1 MSEANGSKATSGM
14 AIAGLVLGILAAV
27 SSWIPIINN
36 FSFIVAVIGL
46 VFAIVG
52 VVGTVRGKKA
62 GKGIAIAALVINLV
76 AAGIVLATQSAM
88 SAAIDDATSGLVSTE
103 DVTVQQQEGSEAPD
117 GSDGSDADA
126 ADQQA
131 YAISDV
137 QMTGDEFSVTISGTF
152 TNNSGTEVSYV
163 QVSYRLLDAE
173 GAQIGTA
180 YANTNNLPAGGTW
193 KFEAMGFE
201 PLSSVAS
208 YELADV
214 TGF

>member
-1 MSEANGSKATSGM
+1 MSEANGNKATSGM

-36 FSFIVAVIGL
+36 FSFILAVIGL

-76 AAGIVLATQSAM
+76 AAGIVLAMQSAM

-103 DVTVQQQEGSEAPD
+103 DVTVQQQEGTD
-117 GSDGSDADA
+117 VDAGTDS

-137 QMTGDEFSVTISGTF
+137 QMTGDDYSVTISGTF
-152 TNNSGTEVSYV
+152 TNNSDAEVSYV

-173 GAQIGTA
+173 GDQIGTA

-201 PLSSVAS
+201 PLSSVAP

>member
-1 MSEANGSKATSGM
+1 MSEANGNKATSGF

-27 SSWIPIINN
+27 SSWIPVINN
-36 FSFIVAVIGL
+36 FSFILAAIGMI
-46 VFAIVG
+46 FAIVG

-76 AAGIVLATQSAM
+76 AAGIVLAMQSAM

-103 DVTVQQQEGSEAPD
+103 DVTVQQQEGTD
-117 GSDGSDADA
+117 TDAGTDS

-131 YAISDV
+131 YAIADV
-137 QMTGDEFSVTISGTF
+137 QMTGDDYSVTISGTF
-152 TNNSGTEVSYV
+152 TNNSDAEVSYV

>member
-1 MSEANGSKATSGM
+1 MSDNSVDQAKATSGM

-36 FSFIVAVIGL
+36 FSFILAVIGL

-76 AAGIVLATQSAM
+76 AAGIVLAMQSAM
-88 SAAIDDATSGLVSTE
+88 SAAIDGATSGLVSTE
-103 DVTVQQQEGSEAPD
+103 DVTVQQQEGTD
-117 GSDGSDADA
+117 VDAGTDS

-137 QMTGDEFSVTISGTF
+137 QMTGDDYSVTISGTF
-152 TNNSGTEVSYV
+152 TNNSDAEVSYV

>member
-1 MSEANGSKATSGM
+1 MSEANGNKATSGM

-36 FSFIVAVIGL
+36 FSFILAVIGL

-76 AAGIVLATQSAM
+76 AAGIVLAMQSAM

-103 DVTVQQQEGSEAPD
+103 DVTVQQQEGT
-117 GSDGSDADA
+117 DADA
-126 ADQQA
+126 GADSADQQA

-137 QMTGDEFSVTISGTF
+137 QMTGDDYSVTISGTF
-152 TNNSGTEVSYV
+152 TNNSDAEVSYV

>member
-1 MSEANGSKATSGM
+1 MSEANGNKATSGM

-36 FSFIVAVIGL
+36 FSFILAVIGL

-62 GKGIAIAALVINLV
+62 GRGIAIAALVINLV
-76 AAGIVLATQSAM
+76 AAGIVLAMQSAM

-103 DVTVQQQEGSEAPD
+103 DVTVQQQEGTD
-117 GSDGSDADA
+117 VDAGTDS

-137 QMTGDEFSVTISGTF
+137 QMTGDDYSVTISGTF
-152 TNNSGTEVSYV
+152 TNNSDTEVSYV

>member
-1 MSEANGSKATSGM
+1 MSEANGSKSTSGM

-36 FSFIVAVIGL
+36 FSFILAVIGL

-62 GKGIAIAALVINLV
+62 GKGIAIAALAINLV
-76 AAGIVLATQSAM
+76 AAGIVLAMQSAM

-103 DVTVQQQEGSEAPD
+103 DVTVQQQEGTD
-117 GSDGSDADA
+117 TDAGA
-126 ADQQA
+126 ESADQQA
-131 YAISDV
+131 YAIADV
-137 QMTGDEFSVTISGTF
+137 QMTGDDYSVTISGTF
-152 TNNSGTEVSYV
+152 TNNSDAEVSYV

>member
-1 MSEANGSKATSGM
+1 MSEANGNKATSGM

-36 FSFIVAVIGL
+36 FSFILAVIGL

-76 AAGIVLATQSAM
+76 AAGIVLAMQSAM

-103 DVTVQQQEGSEAPD
+103 DVTVQQQEGTD
-117 GSDGSDADA
+117 VDAGTDS

-137 QMTGDEFSVTISGTF
+137 QMTGDDYSVTISGTF
-152 TNNSGTEVSYV
+152 TNNSDAEVSYV

-193 KFEAMGFE
+193 KFEAMGVE

>member
-1 MSEANGSKATSGM
+1 MSEANGNKATSGF

-27 SSWIPIINN
+27 SSWIPVINN
-36 FSFIVAVIGL
+36 FSFILAAIGMI
-46 VFAIVG
+46 FAIVG

-76 AAGIVLATQSAM
+76 AAGIVLAMQSAM

-103 DVTVQQQEGSEAPD
+103 DVSVQQQEGTD
-117 GSDGSDADA
+117 TDAGADPT
-126 ADQQA
+126 DQQA
-131 YAISDV
+131 YAIADV
-137 QMTGDEFSVTISGTF
+137 QMTGDDYSVTISGTF
-152 TNNSGTEVSYV
+152 TNNSDAEVSYV

>member
-1 MSEANGSKATSGM
+1 MSEANGNKATSGM

-36 FSFIVAVIGL
+36 FSFILAVIGL

-76 AAGIVLATQSAM
+76 AAGIVLAMQSAM

-103 DVTVQQQEGSEAPD
+103 DVTVQQQEGTD
-117 GSDGSDADA
+117 VDAGTDS

-137 QMTGDEFSVTISGTF
+137 QMTGDDYSVTISGTF
-152 TNNSGTEVSYV
+152 TNNSDAEVSYV

-180 YANTNNLPAGGTW
+180 YTNTNNLPAGGTW

>member
-1 MSEANGSKATSGM
+1 MSEANGNKATSGF

-27 SSWIPIINN
+27 SSWIPVINN
-36 FSFIVAVIGL
+36 FSFILAAIGMI
-46 VFAIVG
+46 FAIVG

-76 AAGIVLATQSAM
+76 AAGIVLAMQSAM

-103 DVTVQQQEGSEAPD
+103 DVTVQQQEGTD
-117 GSDGSDADA
+117 VDAGTDS

-137 QMTGDEFSVTISGTF
+137 QMTGDDYSVTISGTF
-152 TNNSGTEVSYV
+152 TNNSDAEVSYV

>member
-1 MSEANGSKATSGM
+1 MSEANGNKATSGM

-36 FSFIVAVIGL
+36 FSFILAVIGL

-52 VVGTVRGKKA
+52 VVGTARGKKA

-76 AAGIVLATQSAM
+76 AAGIVLAMQSAM

-103 DVTVQQQEGSEAPD
+103 DVTVQQQEGTD
-117 GSDGSDADA
+117 VDAGTDS

-137 QMTGDEFSVTISGTF
+137 QMTGDDYSVTISGTF
-152 TNNSGTEVSYV
+152 TNNSDAEVSYV

>member
-1 MSEANGSKATSGM
+1 MSDNSVDQAKATSGM

-27 SSWIPIINN
+27 SSWIPIVNN
-36 FSFIVAVIGL
+36 LSFIIGVIGL
-46 VFAIVG
+46 VLSVVG
-52 VVGTVRGKKA
+52 AVGTVRGKKA

-76 AAGIVLATQSAM
+76 ACGIVLAMQSAV
-88 SAAIDDATSGLVSTE
+88 SAAIDDVTSDAVSTE
-103 DVTVQQQEGSEAPD
+103 NVSVQPE
-117 GSDGSDADA
+117 DA
-126 ADQQA
+126 ADVPETDTAPEADDAA
-131 YAISDV
+131 YAITDV
-137 QMTGDEFSVTISGTF
+137 QMTGDDYSVTISGTF
-152 TNNSGTEVSYV
+152 TNSSDAEVSYV
-163 QVSYRLLDAE
+163 QVSYRLLDAD

>member
-1 MSEANGSKATSGM
+1 MSDSNVEQAKGTSGM

-27 SSWIPIINN
+27 SSWIPIVNN
-36 FSFIVAVIGL
+36 LSFILGAIGL
-46 VFAIVG
+46 ILSIVG
-52 VVGTVRGKKA
+52 VVGTARGKRA
-62 GKGIAIAALVINLV
+62 GKGLAIAALVINLV
-76 AAGIVLATQSAM
+76 ACGIVLAMQSAM
-88 SAAIDDATSGLVSTE
+88 SAAIADATSGMVSTE
-103 DVTVQQQEGSEAPD
+103 NVSVQPEDAA
-117 GSDGSDADA
+117 ADA
-126 ADQQA
+126 PAPTADDPA
-131 YAISDV
+131 YAITDV
-137 QMTGDEFSVTISGTF
+137 QMTGDDYSVTISGTF
-152 TNNSGTEVSYV
+152 TNNSDAEVSYV

-193 KFEAMGFE
+193 KLEAMGFE

>member
-1 MSEANGSKATSGM
+1 MSEANGSKSTSGM

-36 FSFIVAVIGL
+36 FSFILAVIGL

-76 AAGIVLATQSAM
+76 AAGIVLAMQSAM

-103 DVTVQQQEGSEAPD
+103 DVTVQQQEGT
-117 GSDGSDADA
+117 DADA
-126 ADQQA
+126 GADSADQQA

-152 TNNSGTEVSYV
+152 TNNSDAEVSYV

-193 KFEAMGFE
+193 KFEALGVE

>member
-1 MSEANGSKATSGM
+1 MSEANGNKATSGM

-36 FSFIVAVIGL
+36 FSFILAVIGL

-76 AAGIVLATQSAM
+76 AAGIVLAMQSAM

-103 DVTVQQQEGSEAPD
+103 DVTVQQQEGTD
-117 GSDGSDADA
+117 VDAGTDS

-137 QMTGDEFSVTISGTF
+137 QMTGDDYSVTISGTF
-152 TNNSGTEVSYV
+152 TNNSDAEVSYV

>member
-1 MSEANGSKATSGM
+1 MSDSNVEQAKGTSGM
-14 AIAGLVLGILAAV
+14 AIAGLVLGIFAAV
-27 SSWIPIINN
+27 SSWIPIVNN
-36 FSFIVAVIGL
+36 LSFILGAIGL
-46 VFAIVG
+46 ILSIVG
-52 VVGTVRGKKA
+52 VVGTVRGKRA
-62 GKGIAIAALVINLV
+62 GKGLAIAALVINLV
-76 AAGIVLATQSAM
+76 ACGIVLAMQSAM
-88 SAAIDDATSGLVSTE
+88 SAAIDDATSGMVSTE
-103 DVTVQQQEGSEAPD
+103 NVSVQPEDAA
-117 GSDGSDADA
+117 ADA
-126 ADQQA
+126 PAPTADDPA
-131 YAISDV
+131 YAITDV
-137 QMTGDEFSVTISGTF
+137 QMTGDDYSVTISGTF
-152 TNNSGTEVSYV
+152 TNNSDAEVSYV

>member
-1 MSEANGSKATSGM
+1 MSEANGNKATSGM

-36 FSFIVAVIGL
+36 FSFILAVIGL

-76 AAGIVLATQSAM
+76 AAGVVLAMQSAM

-103 DVTVQQQEGSEAPD
+103 DVTVQQQEGTD
-117 GSDGSDADA
+117 VDAGTDS

-137 QMTGDEFSVTISGTF
+137 QMTGDDYSVTISGTF
-152 TNNSGTEVSYV
+152 TNNSDAEVSYV

>member
-1 MSEANGSKATSGM
+1 MADNNNQSTSAA
-14 AIAGLVLGILAAV
+14 AIVGLVLGILAIV
-27 SSWIPIINN
+27 TSWIPIVNN
-36 FSFIVAVIGL
+36 LSFILGAIGL
-46 VFAIVG
+46 ILSIVG
-52 VVGTVRGKKA
+52 VVGTVRGKRA
-62 GKGIAIAALVINLV
+62 GKGLAIAALVINLV
-76 AAGIVLATQSAM
+76 ACGIVLAMQSAM
-88 SAAIDDATSGLVSTE
+88 SAAIDDATSGMVSTE
-103 DVTVQQQEGSEAPD
+103 NVSVQPEDAA
-117 GSDGSDADA
+117 ADA
-126 ADQQA
+126 PAPTADDSA
-131 YAISDV
+131 YAITDV
-137 QMTGDEFSVTISGTF
+137 QMTGDDYSVTISGTF
-152 TNNSGTEVSYV
+152 TNNSDAEVSYV

>member
-1 MSEANGSKATSGM
+1 MSEANGNKATSGF

-27 SSWIPIINN
+27 SSWIPVINN
-36 FSFIVAVIGL
+36 FSFILAAIGMI
-46 VFAIVG
+46 FAIVG

-76 AAGIVLATQSAM
+76 AAGIVLAMQSAM

-103 DVTVQQQEGSEAPD
+103 DVTVQQQEGTD
-117 GSDGSDADA
+117 TDAGADPT
-126 ADQQA
+126 DQQA
-131 YAISDV
+131 YAIADV
-137 QMTGDEFSVTISGTF
+137 QMTGDDYSVTISGTF
-152 TNNSGTEVSYV
+152 TNNSDVEVSYV

>member
-1 MSEANGSKATSGM
+1 MSEANGNKATSGM

-36 FSFIVAVIGL
+36 FSFILAVIGM

-52 VVGTVRGKKA
+52 VIGTVRGKKA

-76 AAGIVLATQSAM
+76 AAGIVLAMQSAM

-103 DVTVQQQEGSEAPD
+103 DVTVQQQEGTD
-117 GSDGSDADA
+117 VDAGTDS

-137 QMTGDEFSVTISGTF
+137 QMTGDDYSVTISGTF
-152 TNNSGTEVSYV
+152 TNNSDAEVSYV

>member
-1 MSEANGSKATSGM
+1 MSEANGNKATSGF

-36 FSFIVAVIGL
+36 FSFILAVIGL

-76 AAGIVLATQSAM
+76 AAGIVLAMQSAM

-103 DVTVQQQEGSEAPD
+103 DVTVQQQD
-117 GSDGSDADA
+117 GTDTDAGADPV
-126 ADQQA
+126 DQQA
-131 YAISDV
+131 YAIADV
-137 QMTGDEFSVTISGTF
+137 QMTGDDYSVTISGTF
-152 TNNSGTEVSYV
+152 TNNSDAEVSYV

>member
-1 MSEANGSKATSGM
+1 MSDSNVEQAKGTSGM

-27 SSWIPIINN
+27 SSWIPIVNN
-36 FSFIVAVIGL
+36 LSFILGAIGL
-46 VFAIVG
+46 ILSIVG
-52 VVGTVRGKKA
+52 VVGTVRGKRA
-62 GKGIAIAALVINLV
+62 GKGLAIAALVINLV
-76 AAGIVLATQSAM
+76 ACGIVLAMQSAM
-88 SAAIDDATSGLVSTE
+88 SAAIDDATSGMVSTE
-103 DVTVQQQEGSEAPD
+103 NVSVQPEDAA
-117 GSDGSDADA
+117 ADA
-126 ADQQA
+126 PAPTADDPA
-131 YAISDV
+131 YAITDV
-137 QMTGDEFSVTISGTF
+137 QMTGDDYSVTISGTF
-152 TNNSGTEVSYV
+152 TNNSDAEVSYV

>member
-1 MSEANGSKATSGM
+1 MSEANGNKATSGM

-36 FSFIVAVIGL
+36 FSFILAVIGL

-76 AAGIVLATQSAM
+76 AAGIVLAMQSAM

-103 DVTVQQQEGSEAPD
+103 DVTVQQQEGTD
-117 GSDGSDADA
+117 VDAGTDS

-137 QMTGDEFSVTISGTF
+137 QMTGDDYSVTISGTF
-152 TNNSGTEVSYV
+152 TNNSDAEVSYV

-193 KFEAMGFE
+193 KFEAVGFE

>member
-1 MSEANGSKATSGM
+1 MSEANGNKATSGF

-27 SSWIPIINN
+27 SSWIPVINN
-36 FSFIVAVIGL
+36 FSFILAVIGMI
-46 VFAIVG
+46 FAIVG

-76 AAGIVLATQSAM
+76 AAGIVLAMQSAM

-103 DVTVQQQEGSEAPD
+103 DVTVQQQEGTD
-117 GSDGSDADA
+117 TDAGADPT
-126 ADQQA
+126 DQQA
-131 YAISDV
+131 YAIADV
-137 QMTGDEFSVTISGTF
+137 QMTGDDYSVTISGTF
-152 TNNSGTEVSYV
+152 TNNSDAEVSYV

>member
-1 MSEANGSKATSGM
+1 MSEANGNKATSGM

-36 FSFIVAVIGL
+36 FSFILAVIGL

-52 VVGTVRGKKA
+52 VAGTVRGKKA

-76 AAGIVLATQSAM
+76 AAGIVLAMQSAM

-103 DVTVQQQEGSEAPD
+103 DVTVQQQEGTD
-117 GSDGSDADA
+117 VDAGTDS

-131 YAISDV
+131 YAISGV
-137 QMTGDEFSVTISGTF
+137 QMTGDDYSVTISGTF
-152 TNNSGTEVSYV
+152 TNNSDAEVSYV

>member
-1 MSEANGSKATSGM
+1 MSEANGNKATSGF

-27 SSWIPIINN
+27 SSWIPVINN
-36 FSFIVAVIGL
+36 FSFILAAIGMI
-46 VFAIVG
+46 FAIVG

-76 AAGIVLATQSAM
+76 AAGIVLAMQSAM
-88 SAAIDDATSGLVSTE
+88 SAAIDGATSGLVSTE
-103 DVTVQQQEGSEAPD
+103 DVTVQQQEGTD
-117 GSDGSDADA
+117 VDAGTDS

-137 QMTGDEFSVTISGTF
+137 QMTGDDYSVTISGTF
-152 TNNSGTEVSYV
+152 TNNSDAEVSYV

>member
-1 MSEANGSKATSGM
+1 MSDSNVEQAKGTSGM

-27 SSWIPIINN
+27 SSWIPIVNN
-36 FSFIVAVIGL
+36 LSFILGAIGL
-46 VFAIVG
+46 ILSIVG
-52 VVGTVRGKKA
+52 VVGTVRGKRT
-62 GKGIAIAALVINLV
+62 GKGLAIAALVINLV
-76 AAGIVLATQSAM
+76 ACGIVLAMQSAM
-88 SAAIDDATSGLVSTE
+88 SAAIDDATSGMVSTE
-103 DVTVQQQEGSEAPD
+103 NVSVQPEDAA
-117 GSDGSDADA
+117 ADA
-126 ADQQA
+126 PAPTADDSA
-131 YAISDV
+131 YAITDV
-137 QMTGDEFSVTISGTF
+137 QMTGDDYSVTISGTF
-152 TNNSGTEVSYV
+152 TNNSDAEVSYV

>member
-1 MSEANGSKATSGM
+1 MSDSNVEQAKGTSGM

-27 SSWIPIINN
+27 SSWIPIVNN
-36 FSFIVAVIGL
+36 LSFILGAIGL
-46 VFAIVG
+46 ILSIVG
-52 VVGTVRGKKA
+52 VVGTVRGKRA
-62 GKGIAIAALVINLV
+62 GKGLAIAALVINLV
-76 AAGIVLATQSAM
+76 ACGIVLAMQSAM
-88 SAAIDDATSGLVSTE
+88 SAAIDDATSGMVSTE
-103 DVTVQQQEGSEAPD
+103 NVSVQPEDAA
-117 GSDGSDADA
+117 ADA
-126 ADQQA
+126 PAPTADDSA
-131 YAISDV
+131 YAITDV
-137 QMTGDEFSVTISGTF
+137 QMTGDDYSVTISGTF
-152 TNNSGTEVSYV
+152 TNNSDAEVSYV

>member
-1 MSEANGSKATSGM
+1 MADNNNQTTSAA
-14 AIAGLVLGILAAV
+14 AIVGLVLGILAIV
-27 SSWIPIINN
+27 TSWIPIVNN
-36 FSFIVAVIGL
+36 LPFILGAIGL
-46 VFAIVG
+46 ILSIVG
-52 VVGTVRGKKA
+52 VVGTVRGKRA
-62 GKGIAIAALVINLV
+62 GKGLAIAALVINLV
-76 AAGIVLATQSAM
+76 ACGIVLAMQSAM
-88 SAAIDDATSGLVSTE
+88 SAAIDDATSGMVSTE
-103 DVTVQQQEGSEAPD
+103 NVSVQPEDAA
-117 GSDGSDADA
+117 ADA
-126 ADQQA
+126 PAPTADDPA
-131 YAISDV
+131 YAITDV
-137 QMTGDEFSVTISGTF
+137 QMTGDDYSVTISGTF
-152 TNNSGTEVSYV
+152 TNNSDAEVSYV

>member
-1 MSEANGSKATSGM
+1 MSDSNVEQAKGTSGM

-27 SSWIPIINN
+27 SSWIPIVNN
-36 FSFIVAVIGL
+36 LSFILGAIGL
-46 VFAIVG
+46 ILSIVG
-52 VVGTVRGKKA
+52 VVGTVRGKRA
-62 GKGIAIAALVINLV
+62 GKGLAIAALVINLV
-76 AAGIVLATQSAM
+76 ACGIVLAMQSAM
-88 SAAIDDATSGLVSTE
+88 SAAIDDATSGMVSTE
-103 DVTVQQQEGSEAPD
+103 NVSVQPEDAA
-117 GSDGSDADA
+117 ADA
-126 ADQQA
+126 PAPTADDPA
-131 YAISDV
+131 YAITDV
-137 QMTGDEFSVTISGTF
+137 QMTGDDYSVTISGTF
-152 TNNSGTEVSYV
+152 TNNSDAEVSYV

-201 PLSSVAS
+201 PLSSMAS

>member
-1 MSEANGSKATSGM
+1 MSEANGNKATSGM

-36 FSFIVAVIGL
+36 FSFILAVIGL

-76 AAGIVLATQSAM
+76 AAGIVLAMQSAM

-103 DVTVQQQEGSEAPD
+103 DVTVQQQEGTD
-117 GSDGSDADA
+117 VDAGTDS

-131 YAISDV
+131 YAIS
-137 QMTGDEFSVTISGTF
+137 SVTISGTF
-152 TNNSGTEVSYV
+152 TNNSDAEVSYV

>member
-1 MSEANGSKATSGM
+1 MSDSNVEQAKGTSGM

-27 SSWIPIINN
+27 SSWIPIVNN
-36 FSFIVAVIGL
+36 LSFILGAIGL
-46 VFAIVG
+46 ILSIVG
-52 VVGTVRGKKA
+52 VVGTVRGKRA
-62 GKGIAIAALVINLV
+62 GKGLAIAALVINLV
-76 AAGIVLATQSAM
+76 ACGIVLAMQSAM
-88 SAAIDDATSGLVSTE
+88 SAAIDDATSGMVSTE
-103 DVTVQQQEGSEAPD
+103 NVSVQPEDAA
-117 GSDGSDADA
+117 ADA
-126 ADQQA
+126 PAPTVDDPA
-131 YAISDV
+131 YAITDV
-137 QMTGDEFSVTISGTF
+137 QMTGDDYSVTISGTF
-152 TNNSGTEVSYV
+152 TNNSDAEVSYV